1 MPWQITRPTR
11 ARRSVCVRLQDDGQR
26 NAAMG
31 QVLTGGQPDNE
42 ARYMKAQRA
51 IAGDVN
57 VVFGV
62 VLGNQR
68 VTAVTD
74 RICALTDVGP
84 ARALNGRGQNTS
96 LDFCQDHTGDIPSHA
111 LSLRGLRFPLNTEQ
125 RIHQRPTLAHFAVS
139 HLSLHGDRFLTLPR
153 RRLDIGDREIRR
165 SRDAGSAQR
174 ALLEQQPRQNNCF
187 LWWRRLRHRRRNRN
201 RIVAISSLGQTPRAN
216 SGEDSDE
223 AAVHGVAVVAFRE
236 FAKRYFHGKR
246 WLEPRDPTR
255 ESEIVEWRCAPLASS
270 LEKLFSGPQA

>member
-1 MPWQITRPTR
+1 VEGTGICP
-11 ARRSVCVRLQDDGQR
+11 RR
-26 NAAMG
+26 
-31 QVLTGGQPDNE
+31 LTGGGRTPALIF
-42 ARYMKAQRA
+42 AR
-51 IAGDVN
+51 I
-57 VVFGV
+57 
-62 VLGNQR
+62 
-68 VTAVTD
+68 T
-74 RICALTDVGP
+74 P
-84 ARALNGRGQNTS
+84 ATS
-96 LDFCQDHTGDIPSHA
+96 PSHV
-111 LSLRGLRFPLNTEQ
+111 LSPRGLRFPLNTEQ

-174 ALLEQQPRQNNCF
+174 ALLEQQPRENNCF

-223 AAVHGVAVVAFRE
+223 AAVHGVAVVAFHE

-246 WLEPRDPTR
+246 WLEPRDAAR
-255 ESEIVEWRCAPLASS
+255 ESKIVERRRAPLASPPEQRFGGS
-270 LEKLFSGPQA
+270 QSEAPLNRASRLPRD